1 MSEKTNVVSI
11 AKPDGFD
18 LNKFRSKRA
27 ATVQNTET
35 LFTGLPVHSISQ
47 AKDFVRLH
55 PNEDAY
61 WSPELCFVNVPVK
74 GQKRETLHLIDEDL
88 AMEYL
93 PAGRIKRGRLALA
106 SKPHDVFFLCSVPSQ
121 NLDNDWNSTN
131 ALAVDKAKTFW
142 TSVSS
147 RREEG
152 VDGYK
157 INFAR
162 DADCFADP
170 QWPKQSLAEIISASF
185 KDRMIDRADHPAL
198 LRLIGAKQEL

>member
-1 MSEKTNVVSI
+1 MTEKINVVCI

-18 LNKFRSKRA
+18 LDKFRSKRA
-27 ATVQNTET
+27 ATVQNAET
-35 LFTGLPVHSISQ
+35 LFTGLPVHNISQ

-55 PNEDAY
+55 PSEDAY
-61 WSPELCFVNVPVK
+61 WSPELCFVQVPVK

-93 PAGRIKRGRLALA
+93 PAGRIKRCRLALA

-121 NLDNDWNSTN
+121 NLDNDWNATN
-131 ALAVDKAKTFW
+131 AEAVEKAKTYW
-142 TSVSS
+142 TAVSS

-157 INFAR
+157 ITFAR
-162 DADCFADP
+162 DADCFGEP
-170 QWPKQSLAEIISASF
+170 NWPKQSLAEIIAASF
-185 KDRMIDRADHPAL
+185 KDRMIDRADHPGL